1 MGMHI
6 HIYIHIHRARGAR
19 VRRWGGG
26 VGGGSGGG
34 ANGGG
39 GGSGGEGG
47 ARAEAARAEAVRTH
61 LIQIGTRLRL
71 TIAAEES
78 RVLEKRLRRHDGRRA
93 SRPQASLHIVE
104 RRDAA
109 IRDDRY
115 ADGVDLSK

>member
-1 MGMHI
+1 MREAAV
-6 HIYIHIHRARGAR
+6 RAEAAQE
-19 VRRWGGG
+19 VAALAAA
-26 VGGGSGGG
+26 VL
-34 ANGGG
+34 
-39 GGSGGEGG
+39 
-47 ARAEAARAEAVRTH
+47 AEAARAEAVRTH